1 MRRARLRP
9 LVLVAGGLAALAAC
23 DDVRGGRKATETGP
37 APAPVT
43 AVFASSLS
51 GDVSGYY
58 LPTQEVRVGQW
69 KVRNLFVG
77 QVSDFADWEA
87 GRRMGA
93 FAPVM
98 IELEDETSP
107 MTATELG
114 EVRSGQV
121 RVLPTHYQVTDDR
134 IAFEGRADGVGE
146 VRFDGR
152 LDQEALAVSR
162 RNLGDEGV
170 VVTGALQIGGRRF
183 GDVRLRWWAGD

>member
-1 MRRARLRP
+1 MMRRALIGAA
-9 LVLVAGGLAALAAC
+9 VGLALGVSACGDSGRPSHTPAEAPPPPAA
-23 DDVRGGRKATETGP
+23 
-37 APAPVT
+37 
-43 AVFASSLS
+43 FASSLS

-58 LPTQEVRVGQW
+58 LPTQDIRVGKW

-87 GRRMGA
+87 NRRMGT

-114 EVRSGQV
+114 EVRSGQI
-121 RVLPTHYQVTDDR
+121 RVLPTRYQVTDDR

-152 LDQEALAVSR
+152 LDQEALATSR
-162 RNLGDEGV
+162 RNLGDEGAV
-170 VVTGALQIGGRRF
+170 LTGTLQVGGRSF
-183 GDVRLRWWAGD
+183 DGVRLRWWAGD